1 VAKEYLAGRVIWSS
15 VIFTLMPNYQQT
27 IKVGGIEV
35 PIVDVTPNETFR
47 QVALWLKE
55 RVSKQP
61 NTQNSE
67 K

>member
-1 VAKEYLAGRVIWSS
+1 DGKIIWSS

-27 IKVGGIEV
+27 IKVGAIEV
-35 PIVDVTPNETFR
+35 PIIDITPNETFR

-55 RVSKQP
+55 RASQFSKQQT
-61 NTQNSE
+61 NNLDRAA